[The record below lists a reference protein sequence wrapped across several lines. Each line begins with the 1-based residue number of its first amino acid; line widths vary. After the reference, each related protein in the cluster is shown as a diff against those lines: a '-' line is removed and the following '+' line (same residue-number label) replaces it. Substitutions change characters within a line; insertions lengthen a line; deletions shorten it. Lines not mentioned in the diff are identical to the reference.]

1 MNSSIELPRHEM
13 IEDLNNGFIS
23 EEMDITISD
32 SEIENFYLE
41 VTSELEEQEEDNNL
55 SESVKQVGDEL
66 NSKINLT
73 SDDNKSLAIN
83 CKNLCKT
90 LMKPIADKII
100 KKLMKRK
107 NLTNKK
113 TYLDAIK
120 MSPKELPKKLIEQK
134 GTNRYI
140 KKTVTFK
147 LVDKHLESIHFIDIN
162 PSEYDNSETNSFRNF
177 GDLVY
182 YNV

>member
-120 MSPKELPKKLIEQK
+120 VSPKELPKKLIE
-134 GTNRYI
+134 
-140 KKTVTFK
+140 F
-147 LVDKHLESIHFIDIN
+147 F
-162 PSEYDNSETNSFRNF
+162 
-177 GDLVY
+177 
-182 YNV
+182 